1 MYVLYNPFIKGC
13 HIYKINSVTSKQMFY
28 SILNVI
34 KIDIINITLFFQNVF
49 LH

>member
-1 MYVLYNPFIKGC
+1 MYVLYNP
-13 HIYKINSVTSKQMFY
+13 IYKINPVTSKQMFY

-34 KIDIINITLFFQNVF
+34 KIDINNIILFFQNVF